1 MPRRAKLR
9 PDEPG
14 RERVLEAGLDL
25 FGERGYHAASIAE
38 IGERAGIAKSVLYHH
53 FGSKAGLFE
62 AIAETQT
69 RDLLA
74 HVASALPSDPD
85 EPRLQAGLDAYLSFF
100 AERPAAWRLLLRDPP
115 AEPALIA
122 VHERLAAEREQ
133 ALGELL
139 AGSEKLRVERAA
151 VGLTATAIRTFAA
164 WWYENR
170 EVPQAVVT
178 EAIMDVIR
186 AGTRAAQSSAAAGV
200 GPAPRPRRA
209 EHAPTAARRARPGQS

>member
-14 RERVLEAGLDL
+14 RERVLEAGLEL
-25 FGERGYHAASIAE
+25 FGERGYHAASIAD

-69 RDLLA
+69 HDLLA
-74 HVASALPSDPD
+74 HVASALPADPA
-85 EPRLQAGLDAYLSFF
+85 EPRLRAGLDAYLGFF

-115 AEPALIA
+115 ADPALIG
-122 VHERLAAEREQ
+122 VHERLAAERER

-139 AGSEKLRVERAA
+139 ADSEKLRDKGAA
-151 VGLTATAIRTFAA
+151 VDLTATAIRTFAA
-164 WWYENR
+164 WWYEHR
-170 EVPQAVVT
+170 EVPQADVID
-178 EAIMDVIR
+178 AIMDVIR
-186 AGTRAAQSSAAAGV
+186 AGARAA
-200 GPAPRPRRA
+200 R
-209 EHAPTAARRARPGQS
+209 